1 LALFKGKGKEK
12 KELGKI
18 DLTFLILVLV
28 ILTIGLI
35 MLFSASYVDALYREG
50 DSFFYIK
57 KQLIFALVG
66 IGAMLF
72 IAYVVDYHIL
82 HRFAVPIMAVTL
94 VLLVVVY
101 FCPPVNGVTRW
112 IPLPIVGSIQPSE
125 IAKFAVI
132 TMFAHIISLNFKKM
146 DTFKGGVVP
155 FLPIILTVVPL
166 VLFERHL
173 SGGILIAMICAVMML
188 VGGTKFR
195 WFGLA
200 GGFAGVAA
208 VAAYFLGLLDSV
220 WSRIE
225 VFVDPF
231 VDARGAGFQN
241 IQALYAICS
250 GGLMGLGLGNSRQ
263 KYLYIPEPQND
274 FIFAIV
280 CEELGFVGAAII
292 IILFALLVWR
302 GFVIASKAKDKFGA
316 MLVIGI
322 VSQIGIQTI
331 FNIAVVTKTI
341 PNTGIP
347 LPFFSYGGSALL
359 MLLAEIG
366 VVLNV
371 SRHSS
376 MQKN

>member
-1 LALFKGKGKEK
+1 MKLAHFRKPSRA
-12 KELGKI
+12 GKI
-18 DLTFLILVLV
+18 DLTFLILVLI

-35 MLFSASYVDALYREG
+35 MLFSASYVDAFYREG

-57 KQLIFALVG
+57 KQAVFAVAG
-66 IGAMLF
+66 IAAMLF
-72 IAYVVDYHIL
+72 IGYYVDYHIL
-82 HRFAVPIMAVTL
+82 HRFAVPILIVTEI
-94 VLLVVVY
+94 LLVAVY
-101 FCPPVNGVTRW
+101 FFPAVNGVHRW
-112 IPLPIVGSIQPSE
+112 IPVPFIGTFQPSE

-132 TMFAHIISLNFKKM
+132 TMFAHIISLNYKKM
-146 DTFKGGVVP
+146 DTFRGGVLP

-173 SGGILIAMICAVMML
+173 SGGILIALICAVMML
-188 VGGTKFR
+188 VGGTRGR

-200 GGFAGVAA
+200 GAGACAA
-208 VAAYFLGLLDSV
+208 AFAAYFLGLLDSV

-225 VFVDPF
+225 VFIDPF
-231 VDARGAGFQN
+231 VDPRKNGFQN

-250 GGLMGLGLGNSRQ
+250 GGLMGVGLGNSRQ

-302 GFVIASKAKDKFGA
+302 GFVIASKSKDKFGT

-322 VSQIGIQTI
+322 VAQVGLQTI
-331 FNIAVVTKTI
+331 LNIAVVTKTV

-359 MLLAEIG
+359 MLLAEMG

-371 SRHSS
+371 SRQAA
-376 MQKN
+376 MEKV

>member
-1 LALFKGKGKEK
+1 MAFKKFGAK
-12 KELGKI
+12 KALGKI

-50 DSFFYIK
+50 DAFFYIK
-57 KQLIFALVG
+57 KQLIFAVVG
-66 IGAMLF
+66 IIAMLF
-72 IAYVVDYHIL
+72 IGYVVDYHIL
-82 HRFAVPIMAVTL
+82 HRFALPILIVTEI
-94 VLLVVVY
+94 LLVVVY
-101 FCPPVNGVTRW
+101 FCPPVNGVHRW
-112 IPLPIVGSIQPSE
+112 IPLPVVGTIQPSE

-132 TMFAHIISLNFKKM
+132 TIFAHIISLNFKKM
-146 DTFKGGVVP
+146 HTFQGGVVP

-173 SGGILIAMICAVMML
+173 SGGILIALICAVMML
-188 VGGTKFR
+188 IGGTKMR

-200 GGFAGVAA
+200 GAGAAAAA

-263 KYLYIPEPQND
+263 KFLYIPEPQND

-292 IILFALLVWR
+292 LILFALLVWR
-302 GFVIASKAKDKFGA
+302 GFVIASKAKDKFGT

-322 VSQIGIQTI
+322 VAQVGLQTI
-331 FNIAVVTKTI
+331 LNVAVVTKTV

-359 MLLAEIG
+359 ILLAEMG

-371 SRHSS
+371 SRHSN
-376 MQKN
+376 MEKT

>member
-1 LALFKGKGKEK
+1 MAFKKFGEK
-12 KELGKI
+12 KARGKI

-50 DSFFYIK
+50 DPFFYIK
-57 KQLIFALVG
+57 KQFIFAVVG
-66 IGAMLF
+66 IIAMLF
-72 IAYVVDYHIL
+72 IGYVVDYHIL
-82 HRFAVPIMAVTL
+82 HRFALPILIVTEI
-94 VLLVVVY
+94 LLVIVY
-101 FCPPVNGVTRW
+101 FCPPVNGVHRW
-112 IPLPIVGSIQPSE
+112 IPLPVVGTIQPSE

-132 TMFAHIISLNFKKM
+132 AMFAHIISLNFKKM

-173 SGGILIAMICAVMML
+173 SGGILIALICAVMML
-188 VGGTKFR
+188 IGGTKMR

-200 GGFAGVAA
+200 GAGAGVAA

-225 VFVDPF
+225 VFIDPF

-292 IILFALLVWR
+292 LILFALLVWR
-302 GFVIASKAKDKFGA
+302 GFVIASKAKDKFGT

-322 VSQIGIQTI
+322 VAQVGLQTI
-331 FNIAVVTKTI
+331 LNVAVVTKSV

-359 MLLAEIG
+359 ILLAEMG

-371 SRHSS
+371 SRHSN
-376 MQKN
+376 MEKT

>member
-1 LALFKGKGKEK
+1 MAFKHSGKK
-12 KELGKI
+12 KEIGKI
-18 DLTFLILVLV
+18 DLPFLILVLV

-50 DSFFYIK
+50 DPFFYIK
-57 KQLIFALVG
+57 KQAIFAVVG
-66 IGAMLF
+66 IIAMLF
-72 IAYVVDYHIL
+72 IGYVVDYHIL
-82 HRFAVPIMAVTL
+82 HRFALPILAVT
-94 VLLVVVY
+94 VILLIVVY
-101 FCPPVNGVTRW
+101 FCPPVNGVHRW
-112 IPLPIVGSIQPSE
+112 IPVPIVGSIQPSE

-132 TMFAHIISLNFKKM
+132 AMFAHIISLNYKKM
-146 DTFKGGVVP
+146 HTFKGGVLP
-155 FLPIILTVVPL
+155 FAIIGGVVVPL

-173 SGGILIAMICAVMML
+173 SGGILIFMICVVMMMI
-188 VGGTKFR
+188 GGTKMR
-195 WFGLA
+195 WFGMA
-200 GGFAGVAA
+200 FGGAAVAGVAA
-208 VAAYFLGLLDSV
+208 YALGLLDSV
-220 WSRIE
+220 KSRFE
-225 VFVDPF
+225 VFIDPF
-231 VDARGAGFQN
+231 VDAQGAGFQN
-241 IQALYAICS
+241 IQSLYAICS

-302 GFVIASKAKDKFGA
+302 GFVIASKAKDKFGT

-322 VSQIGIQTI
+322 VAQVGLQTI
-331 FNIAVVTKTI
+331 LNIAVVTKSV

-359 MLLAEIG
+359 ILLAEMG

-371 SRHSS
+371 SRHSN
-376 MQKN
+376 MEKT

>member
-1 LALFKGKGKEK
+1 MAFQKGREK
-12 KELGKI
+12 KSRGKI
-18 DLTFLILVLV
+18 DLTFLILVFV

-57 KQLIFALVG
+57 KQFIFALVG
-66 IGAMLF
+66 IAAMFF

-82 HRFAVPIMAVTL
+82 HRFAVPILLVTE

-112 IPLPIVGSIQPSE
+112 IPLPIVGTIQPSE

-146 DTFKGGVVP
+146 DTFKGGVLP

-173 SGGILIAMICAVMML
+173 SGGILIALICAVMML
-188 VGGTKFR
+188 VGGTKLR

-200 GGFAGVAA
+200 GAGAGAAA

-225 VFVDPF
+225 VFIDPF

-302 GFVIASKAKDKFGA
+302 GFVIASKAKDKFGS
-316 MLVIGI
+316 MLVIGV
-322 VSQIGIQTI
+322 VSQIGLQTI
-331 FNIAVVTKTI
+331 LNIAVVTKSV

-359 MLLAEIG
+359 ILLAEIG

-371 SRHSS
+371 SRHS
-376 MQKN
+376 MMEKN

>member
-1 LALFKGKGKEK
+1 MAFKQSGKK
-12 KELGKI
+12 KDRGKI
-18 DLTFLILVLV
+18 DLTFLILVMV

-35 MLFSASYVDALYREG
+35 MLFSASYVEALYREG
-50 DSFFYIK
+50 DSFYYIR
-57 KQLIFALVG
+57 KQLIFAVVG
-66 IGAMLF
+66 IVFMLGVAF
-72 IAYVVDYHIL
+72 IPNYHIL
-82 HRFAVPIMAVTL
+82 HRFALPILIVTEI
-94 VLLVVVY
+94 LLVVVY

-112 IPLPIVGSIQPSE
+112 IPVPFIGSIQPSE
-125 IAKFAVI
+125 IAKFAVVVI
-132 TMFAHIISLNFKKM
+132 FAHLISLNYKQM
-146 DTFKGGVVP
+146 HTFKGGIVP

-173 SGGILIAMICAVMML
+173 SGGILIALICAVML
-188 VGGTKFR
+188 LIGGVKLR

-200 GGFAGVAA
+200 GGFAAVAA
-208 VAAYFLGLLDSV
+208 VVAYFAGLLDSV

-225 VFVDPF
+225 VFIDPF
-231 VDARGAGFQN
+231 VDPQNAGFQN

-263 KYLYIPEPQND
+263 KFLYIPEPQND

-292 IILFALLVWR
+292 LILFALLVWR
-302 GFVIASKAKDKFGA
+302 GFVIASKAKDKFGT

-322 VSQIGIQTI
+322 IAQVGLQVIL
-331 FNIAVVTKTI
+331 NIAVVTKTV

-359 MLLAEIG
+359 MLLGEMG

-371 SRHSS
+371 SRYSS
-376 MQKN
+376 MEKD

>member
-1 LALFKGKGKEK
+1 MKLAHFRKPSRA
-12 KELGKI
+12 GKI
-18 DLTFLILVLV
+18 DLTFLILVLI

-35 MLFSASYVDALYREG
+35 MLFSASYVDAFYREG

-57 KQLIFALVG
+57 KQAVFAVVG
-66 IGAMLF
+66 IAAMLF
-72 IAYVVDYHIL
+72 IGYYVDYHIL
-82 HRFAVPIMAVTL
+82 HRFAVPILIVTEI
-94 VLLVVVY
+94 LLVAVY
-101 FCPPVNGVTRW
+101 FFPAVNGVHRW
-112 IPLPIVGSIQPSE
+112 IPVPFIGTFQPSE

-132 TMFAHIISLNFKKM
+132 TMFAHIISLNYKKM
-146 DTFKGGVVP
+146 DTFRGGVLP

-173 SGGILIAMICAVMML
+173 SGGILIALICAVMML
-188 VGGTKFR
+188 VGGTRGR

-200 GGFAGVAA
+200 GAGACAA
-208 VAAYFLGLLDSV
+208 AFAAYFLGLLDSV

-225 VFVDPF
+225 VFIDPF
-231 VDARGAGFQN
+231 VDPRKNGFQN

-250 GGLMGLGLGNSRQ
+250 GGLMGVGLGNSRQ

-302 GFVIASKAKDKFGA
+302 GFVIASKSKDKFGT

-322 VSQIGIQTI
+322 VAQVGLQTI
-331 FNIAVVTKTI
+331 LNIAVVTKTV

-359 MLLAEIG
+359 MLLAEMG

-371 SRHSS
+371 SRQAA
-376 MQKN
+376 MEKV

>member
-1 LALFKGKGKEK
+1 
-12 KELGKI
+12 
-18 DLTFLILVLV
+18 
-28 ILTIGLI
+28 

-57 KQLIFALVG
+57 KQLIFAVVG
-66 IGAMLF
+66 IIAMLF
-72 IAYVVDYHIL
+72 IGYVVDYHIL
-82 HRFAVPIMAVTL
+82 HRFALPILIVTEI
-94 VLLVVVY
+94 LLVVVY
-101 FCPPVNGVTRW
+101 FCPPVNGVHRW
-112 IPLPIVGSIQPSE
+112 IPFPVVGTIQPSE

-132 TMFAHIISLNFKKM
+132 VMFAHLISLNFKKM
-146 DTFKGGVVP
+146 HTFKSGVVP
-155 FLPIILTVVPL
+155 FLPVILTVVPL

-173 SGGILIAMICAVMML
+173 SGGILIALICAVMML
-188 VGGTKFR
+188 IGGTKMR

-200 GGFAGVAA
+200 GGGAAALAVVAYA
-208 VAAYFLGLLDSV
+208 VGLLDSV
-220 WSRIE
+220 KSRLE
-225 VFVDPF
+225 VFIDPF
-231 VDARGAGFQN
+231 VDAQGAGFQN
-241 IQALYAICS
+241 IQSLYAICS

-280 CEELGFVGAAII
+280 CEELGFIGATII

-302 GFVIASKAKDKFGA
+302 GFVIASKARDKFGT

-322 VSQIGIQTI
+322 VAQVGLQTI
-331 FNIAVVTKTI
+331 LNIAVVTKSV

-359 MLLAEIG
+359 ILLAEMG

-371 SRHSS
+371 SRHSN
-376 MQKN
+376 MEKT

>member
-1 LALFKGKGKEK
+1 MAFKNVGKKRPR
-12 KELGKI
+12 GKI
-18 DLTFLILVLV
+18 DLTFLILVFV

-35 MLFSASYVDALYREG
+35 MLFSASHVEALYREG
-50 DSFFYIK
+50 DSFYYIK
-57 KQLIFALVG
+57 KQLVFAVVG
-66 IGAMLF
+66 IIAMLGIAF
-72 IAYVVDYHIL
+72 IPNYHVL
-82 HRFAVPIMAVTL
+82 HKFAFPLLIVTEI
-94 VLLVVVY
+94 LLVVVY

-112 IPLPIVGSIQPSE
+112 IPLPVVGSIQPSE

-132 TMFAHIISLNFKKM
+132 AIFAHIISLNHKKM

-173 SGGILIAMICAVMML
+173 SGGILIALICAVMML
-188 VGGTKFR
+188 VGGTKLR

-200 GGFAGVAA
+200 GGLAGVAA
-208 VAAYFLGLLDSV
+208 VAAYFAGLLDSV

-225 VFVDPF
+225 VFIDPF
-231 VDARGAGFQN
+231 VDPQGDGFQN

-263 KYLYIPEPQND
+263 KHLYIPEPQND

-302 GFVIASKAKDKFGA
+302 GFVIASKAKDKFGT

-322 VSQIGIQTI
+322 IAQVGLQVIL
-331 FNIAVVTKTI
+331 NIAVVTKTV

-359 MLLAEIG
+359 MLLAEMG
-366 VVLNV
+366 LVLNI
-371 SRHSS
+371 SRYST
-376 MQKN
+376 MEKD

>member
-1 LALFKGKGKEK
+1 MAFKHSGKK
-12 KELGKI
+12 KEIGKI
-18 DLTFLILVLV
+18 DLPFLILVLV

-50 DSFFYIK
+50 DPFFYIK
-57 KQLIFALVG
+57 KQAIFAVVG
-66 IGAMLF
+66 IIAMLF
-72 IAYVVDYHIL
+72 IGYVVDYHIL
-82 HRFAVPIMAVTL
+82 HRFALPILAVTV
-94 VLLVVVY
+94 VLLIIVY
-101 FCPPVNGVTRW
+101 FCPPVNGVHRW
-112 IPLPIVGSIQPSE
+112 IPVPIVGSIQPSE

-132 TMFAHIISLNFKKM
+132 AMFAHIISLNYKKM
-146 DTFKGGVVP
+146 HTFKGGVLP
-155 FLPIILTVVPL
+155 FAIIGGVVVPL

-173 SGGILIAMICAVMML
+173 SGGILIFMICIVMMM
-188 VGGTKFR
+188 VGGTKMR
-195 WFGLA
+195 WFGGATALA
-200 GGFAGVAA
+200 AVAGVAA
-208 VAAYFLGLLDSV
+208 YAVGLLDSV
-220 WSRIE
+220 KSRLE
-225 VFVDPF
+225 VFIDPF
-231 VDARGAGFQN
+231 VDAQGAGFQN
-241 IQALYAICS
+241 IQSLYAICS

-302 GFVIASKAKDKFGA
+302 GFVIASKAKDKFGT

-322 VSQIGIQTI
+322 VAQVGLQTI
-331 FNIAVVTKTI
+331 LNIAVVTKSV

-359 MLLAEIG
+359 ILLAEMG

-371 SRHSS
+371 SRHSN
-376 MQKN
+376 MEKT

>member
-1 LALFKGKGKEK
+1 LAFQKGREK
-12 KELGKI
+12 KSRGKI
-18 DLTFLILVLV
+18 DLTFLILVFV

-57 KQLIFALVG
+57 KQFIFALVG
-66 IGAMLF
+66 IAAMFF

-82 HRFAVPIMAVTL
+82 HRFAVPILLVTE

-112 IPLPIVGSIQPSE
+112 IPLPIVGTIQPSE

-146 DTFKGGVVP
+146 DTFKGGVLP

-173 SGGILIAMICAVMML
+173 SGGILIALICAVMML
-188 VGGTKFR
+188 VGGTKLR

-200 GGFAGVAA
+200 GAGAGAAA

-225 VFVDPF
+225 VFIDPF

-302 GFVIASKAKDKFGA
+302 GFVIASKAKDKFGS
-316 MLVIGI
+316 MLVIGV
-322 VSQIGIQTI
+322 VSQIGLQTI
-331 FNIAVVTKTI
+331 LNIAVVTKSV

-359 MLLAEIG
+359 ILLAEIG

-371 SRHSS
+371 SRHS
-376 MQKN
+376 MMEKN

>member
-1 LALFKGKGKEK
+1 MAPFKFGGKRPR
-12 KELGKI
+12 GKI
-18 DLTFLILVLV
+18 DLPFLILVLI

-35 MLFSASYVDALYREG
+35 MMFSASYVDALYREG
-50 DSFFYIK
+50 DPFFYIK
-57 KQLIFALVG
+57 KQLIFAVVG
-66 IGAMLF
+66 IIAMLF

-82 HRFAVPIMAVTL
+82 HRFALPILIVTEI
-94 VLLVVVY
+94 LLVVVY
-101 FCPPVNGVTRW
+101 FCPEVNGVHRW
-112 IPLPIVGSIQPSE
+112 IPLPVVGSIQPSE

-132 TMFAHIISLNFKKM
+132 VMFAHIISLNYKKM
-146 DTFKGGVVP
+146 NTFQGGVVP

-173 SGGILIAMICAVMML
+173 SGGILIALICAVMML
-188 VGGTKFR
+188 IGGTKMR

-200 GGFAGVAA
+200 GACAGVAG

-220 WSRIE
+220 WGRIE
-225 VFVDPF
+225 VFLDPF
-231 VDARGAGFQN
+231 IDARGVGFQN

-263 KYLYIPEPQND
+263 KFLYIPEPQND

-280 CEELGFVGAAII
+280 CEELGFVGATII
-292 IILFALLVWR
+292 LILFALLVWR
-302 GFVIASKAKDKFGA
+302 GFVIASKAKDKFGT

-322 VSQIGIQTI
+322 VAQIGLQTI
-331 FNIAVVTKTI
+331 LNIAVVTKTV

-359 MLLAEIG
+359 ILLAEMG

-371 SRHSS
+371 SRYSD
-376 MQKN
+376 MEKT

>member
-1 LALFKGKGKEK
+1 MAFKNSGKK
-12 KELGKI
+12 KEIGKI
-18 DLTFLILVLV
+18 DLPFLILVLV

-50 DSFFYIK
+50 DPFFYIK
-57 KQLIFALVG
+57 KQAIFAVVG
-66 IGAMLF
+66 ICAMLF

-82 HRFAVPIMAVTL
+82 HRFALPILAVTV
-94 VLLVVVY
+94 VLLIIVY
-101 FCPPVNGVTRW
+101 FCPPVNGVHRW
-112 IPLPIVGSIQPSE
+112 IPVPIVGTIQPSE

-132 TMFAHIISLNFKKM
+132 AMFAHIISLNYKTM
-146 DTFKGGVVP
+146 HTFKGGVLP
-155 FLPIILTVVPL
+155 FAVIGGVVVPL

-173 SGGILIAMICAVMML
+173 SGGILIFMICVVMMMI
-188 VGGTKFR
+188 GGTKMR
-195 WFGLA
+195 WFGLSF
-200 GGFAGVAA
+200 GGAAVAGVAA
-208 VAAYFLGLLDSV
+208 YAVGLLDSV
-220 WSRIE
+220 KSRFE
-225 VFVDPF
+225 VFIDPF
-231 VDARGAGFQN
+231 VDAQGAGFQN
-241 IQALYAICS
+241 IQSLYAICS

-302 GFVIASKAKDKFGA
+302 GFVIASKAKDKFGT

-322 VSQIGIQTI
+322 VAQVGLQTI
-331 FNIAVVTKTI
+331 LNIAVVTKSV

-359 MLLAEIG
+359 ILLAEMG

-371 SRHSS
+371 SRHST
-376 MQKN
+376 MEKT

>member
-1 LALFKGKGKEK
+1 MKLAHFRKPSRA
-12 KELGKI
+12 GKI
-18 DLTFLILVLV
+18 DLTFLILVLI

-35 MLFSASYVDALYREG
+35 MLFSASYVDAFYREG

-57 KQLIFALVG
+57 KQAVFAVVG
-66 IGAMLF
+66 IAAMLF
-72 IAYVVDYHIL
+72 IGYCVDYHIL
-82 HRFAVPIMAVTL
+82 HRFAVPILIVTEI
-94 VLLVVVY
+94 LLVAVY
-101 FCPPVNGVTRW
+101 FFPAVNGVHRW
-112 IPLPIVGSIQPSE
+112 IPVPFIGTFQPSE

-132 TMFAHIISLNFKKM
+132 TMFAHIISLNYKKM
-146 DTFKGGVVP
+146 DTFRGGVLP

-173 SGGILIAMICAVMML
+173 SGGILIALICAVMML
-188 VGGTKFR
+188 VGGTRGR

-200 GGFAGVAA
+200 GAGACAAA

-225 VFVDPF
+225 VFIDPF
-231 VDARGAGFQN
+231 VDPRKNGFQN

-250 GGLMGLGLGNSRQ
+250 GGLMGVGLGNSRQ

-302 GFVIASKAKDKFGA
+302 GFVIASKSKDKFGT

-322 VSQIGIQTI
+322 VAQVGLQTI
-331 FNIAVVTKTI
+331 LNIAVVTKTV

-359 MLLAEIG
+359 MLLAEMG

-371 SRHSS
+371 SRQAA
-376 MQKN
+376 MEKV

>member
-173 SGGILIAMICAVMML
+173 SGGILIALICAVMML

>member
-1 LALFKGKGKEK
+1 MAFKNIFKNK
-12 KELGKI
+12 KERGKI
-18 DLTFLILVLV
+18 DLVFLLLVLA

-35 MLFSASYVDALYREG
+35 MLFSASFVEALYREG
-50 DSFFYIK
+50 DSFLYIR
-57 KQLIFALVG
+57 KQFIFAVIG
-66 IGAMLF
+66 IIFMIG
-72 IAYVVDYHIL
+72 IAYFLDYHIL
-82 HRFAVPIMAVTL
+82 HKFALPILIVTEI
-94 VLLVVVY
+94 LLVVVY

-112 IPLPIVGSIQPSE
+112 IPLPVVGSIQPSE

-132 TMFAHIISLNFKKM
+132 VVFAHIISLNYKNM
-146 DTFKGGVVP
+146 GTFKGGVVP
-155 FLPIILTVVPL
+155 FLPVIFTVVPL

-173 SGGILIAMICAVMML
+173 SGGILIALICATMMY
-188 VGGTKFR
+188 VGGTKLR

-200 GGFAGVAA
+200 AGVASFAA

-225 VFVDPF
+225 VFLDPF

-241 IQALYAICS
+241 IQSLYAICS

-292 IILFALLVWR
+292 LILFALLVWR
-302 GFVIASKAKDKFGA
+302 GFVIASKAKDKFGT
-316 MLVIGI
+316 MLVIGV
-322 VSQIGIQTI
+322 VSQIGLQVI

-347 LPFFSYGGSALL
+347 LPFFSYGGSALM

-366 VVLNV
+366 VVLSV
-371 SRHSS
+371 SRLSN
-376 MQKN
+376 MEKN

>member
-1 LALFKGKGKEK
+1 MALFKRKEK
-12 KELGKI
+12 KSRGKI
-18 DLTFLILVLV
+18 DLTFLLLVLV

-35 MLFSASYVDALYREG
+35 MLFSASYVDAFYREG
-50 DSFFYIK
+50 DSFYYIK
-57 KQLIFALVG
+57 KQLIFAVVG
-66 IGAMLF
+66 IAAMLF
-72 IAYVVDYHIL
+72 IAYAVDYHIL
-82 HRFAVPIMAVTL
+82 HRFAFPILAVTII
-94 VLLVVVY
+94 LLIVVY

-112 IPLPIVGSIQPSE
+112 IPVPVVGTIQPSE

-132 TMFAHIISLNFKKM
+132 VTFAHLISLNYKKM
-146 DTFKGGVVP
+146 DTFKGGVLP

-173 SGGILIAMICAVMML
+173 SGGILIALICAVMML
-188 VGGTKFR
+188 IGGTKFR

-200 GGFAGVAA
+200 GGCAGVAA

-250 GGLMGLGLGNSRQ
+250 GGLMGLGIGNSRQ

-292 IILFALLVWR
+292 LILFALLVWR
-302 GFVIASKAKDKFGA
+302 GFVIASKAKDKFGTL
-316 MLVIGI
+316 LVIGV
-322 VSQIGIQTI
+322 VSQIGLQTI
-331 FNIAVVTKTI
+331 LNVAVVTKSV

-359 MLLAEIG
+359 ILLAEIG

-371 SRHSS
+371 SRHSN
-376 MQKN
+376 MEKN

>member
-1 LALFKGKGKEK
+1 MAFKKFGEK
-12 KELGKI
+12 KSHGKI
-18 DLTFLILVLV
+18 DLTFLILVLI

-35 MLFSASYVDALYREG
+35 MLFSASYVDAMYREN

-57 KQLIFALVG
+57 KQLIFAVVG
-66 IGAMLF
+66 IIAMLF
-72 IAYVVDYHIL
+72 IGYVVDYHIL
-82 HRFAVPIMAVTL
+82 HRFALPILIVTEI
-94 VLLVVVY
+94 LLVVVY
-101 FCPPVNGVTRW
+101 FCPPVNGVHRW
-112 IPLPIVGSIQPSE
+112 IPLPVVGTIQPSE

-132 TMFAHIISLNFKKM
+132 AMFAHIISLNFKKM
-146 DTFKGGVVP
+146 DSFKGGVLP

-173 SGGILIAMICAVMML
+173 SGGILIALICAVMML
-188 VGGTKFR
+188 IGGTKAR

-200 GGFAGVAA
+200 GAGAVSAA

-225 VFVDPF
+225 VFIDPF
-231 VDARGAGFQN
+231 VDAQGAGFQN

-292 IILFALLVWR
+292 LILFALLVWR
-302 GFVIASKAKDKFGA
+302 GFVIASKAKDKFGT

-322 VSQIGIQTI
+322 VAQVGLQTI
-331 FNIAVVTKTI
+331 LNVAVVTKSV

-359 MLLAEIG
+359 ILLAEMG

-371 SRHSS
+371 SRHSN
-376 MQKN
+376 MEKT

>member
-1 LALFKGKGKEK
+1 LAFRKGAVK
-12 KELGKI
+12 KSRGKI

-35 MLFSASYVDALYREG
+35 MLFSASFVDALYREG

-57 KQLIFALVG
+57 KQLIFAVVG

-72 IAYVVDYHIL
+72 IAYAVDYHIL
-82 HRFAVPIMAVTL
+82 HRFAVPILAVTII
-94 VLLVVVY
+94 LLIVVY
-101 FCPPVNGVTRW
+101 FCPPVNGVHRW
-112 IPLPIVGSIQPSE
+112 IPIPIVGTIQPSE

-132 TMFAHIISLNFKKM
+132 TIFAHIISLNFKKM
-146 DTFKGGVVP
+146 DTFKGGVLP

-173 SGGILIAMICAVMML
+173 SGGILIALICAVMML
-188 VGGTKFR
+188 VGGTQFR

-200 GGFAGVAA
+200 GGCAGLAA
-208 VAAYFLGLLDSV
+208 VAAYFAGLLDSV
-220 WSRIE
+220 WYRIE
-225 VFVDPF
+225 VFIDPF
-231 VDARGAGFQN
+231 IDPQKTGFQN

-292 IILFALLVWR
+292 LILFALLVWR
-302 GFVIASKAKDKFGA
+302 GFVIASKSKDKFGT

-322 VSQIGIQTI
+322 VSQIGLQTI
-331 FNIAVVTKTI
+331 LNVAVVTKSV

-359 MLLAEIG
+359 ILLAEIG

-376 MQKN
+376 MEKN

>member
-1 LALFKGKGKEK
+1 M
-12 KELGKI
+12 
-18 DLTFLILVLV
+18 DLTFLILVFV

-57 KQLIFALVG
+57 KQFIFALVG
-66 IGAMLF
+66 IAAMFF

-82 HRFAVPIMAVTL
+82 HRFAVPILLVTE

-112 IPLPIVGSIQPSE
+112 IPLPIVGTIQPSE

-146 DTFKGGVVP
+146 DTFKGGVLP

-173 SGGILIAMICAVMML
+173 SGGILIALICAVMML
-188 VGGTKFR
+188 VGGTKLR

-200 GGFAGVAA
+200 GAGAGAAA

-225 VFVDPF
+225 VFIDPF

-302 GFVIASKAKDKFGA
+302 GFVIASKAKDKFGS
-316 MLVIGI
+316 MLVIGV
-322 VSQIGIQTI
+322 VSQIGLQTI
-331 FNIAVVTKTI
+331 LNIAVVTKSV

-359 MLLAEIG
+359 ILLAEIG

-371 SRHSS
+371 SRHS
-376 MQKN
+376 MMEKN

>member
-1 LALFKGKGKEK
+1 MALFKGREK
-12 KELGKI
+12 KERGKI
-18 DLTFLILVLV
+18 DLTFLILVLI

-82 HRFAVPIMAVTL
+82 HRFAVPILAVTL

-112 IPLPIVGSIQPSE
+112 IPLPVVGTIQPSE

-132 TMFAHIISLNFKKM
+132 VMFAHIISLNFKKM
-146 DTFKGGVVP
+146 HTFKGGVVP
-155 FLPIILTVVPL
+155 FLPIIVTVVPL

-173 SGGILIAMICAVMML
+173 SGGILIFMICMVMMF
-188 VGGTKFR
+188 VGGTAKR

-200 GGFAGVAA
+200 FGGAA
-208 VAAYFLGLLDSV
+208 VVGVAAYFLGLLDSV

-225 VFVDPF
+225 VFIDPF

-274 FIFAIV
+274 FIFSIV

-371 SRHSS
+371 SRYSS

>member
-1 LALFKGKGKEK
+1 MKLAHFRKPSRA
-12 KELGKI
+12 GKI
-18 DLTFLILVLV
+18 DLTFLILVLI

-35 MLFSASYVDALYREG
+35 MLFSASYVDAFYREG

-57 KQLIFALVG
+57 KQAVFAVVG
-66 IGAMLF
+66 IAAMLF
-72 IAYVVDYHIL
+72 IGYYVDYHIL
-82 HRFAVPIMAVTL
+82 HRFAVPILIVTEI
-94 VLLVVVY
+94 LLVAVY
-101 FCPPVNGVTRW
+101 FFPAVNGVHRW
-112 IPLPIVGSIQPSE
+112 IPVPFIGTFQPSE

-132 TMFAHIISLNFKKM
+132 TMFAHIISLNYKKM
-146 DTFKGGVVP
+146 DTFRGGVLP

-173 SGGILIAMICAVMML
+173 SGGILIALICAVMML
-188 VGGTKFR
+188 VGGTRGR

-200 GGFAGVAA
+200 GAGACAA
-208 VAAYFLGLLDSV
+208 AFAAYFLGLLDSV

-225 VFVDPF
+225 VFIDPF
-231 VDARGAGFQN
+231 VDPRKNGFQN

-250 GGLMGLGLGNSRQ
+250 GGLMGVGLGNSRQ

-292 IILFALLVWR
+292 FILFALLVWR
-302 GFVIASKAKDKFGA
+302 GFVIASKSKDKFGT

-322 VSQIGIQTI
+322 VAQVGLQTI
-331 FNIAVVTKTI
+331 LNIAVVTKTV

-359 MLLAEIG
+359 MLLAEMG

-371 SRHSS
+371 SRQAA
-376 MQKN
+376 MEKV

>member
-1 LALFKGKGKEK
+1 MALFKGKGKEK

-57 KQLIFALVG
+57 KQLVFALVG
-66 IGAMLF
+66 IGAMLI
-72 IAYVVDYHIL
+72 IAYAVDYHIL
-82 HRFAVPIMAVTL
+82 HRFALPILIITII
-94 VLLVVVY
+94 LLIVVY

-112 IPLPIVGSIQPSE
+112 IPLPVVGSIQPSE

-132 TMFAHIISLNFKKM
+132 AMFAHIISLNFKKM
-146 DTFKGGVVP
+146 DTFRGGVVP
-155 FLPIILTVVPL
+155 FIPIIITVVPL

-173 SGGILIAMICAVMML
+173 SGGILIALICAVMML

-200 GGFAGVAA
+200 GSFAGVAA
-208 VAAYFLGLLDSV
+208 VAAYFLRLLDSV
-220 WSRIE
+220 KSRLD
-225 VFVDPF
+225 VFIDPF

-316 MLVIGI
+316 MLVIGV
-322 VSQIGIQTI
+322 VSQIGLQTI
-331 FNIAVVTKTI
+331 LNIAVVTKTV

-359 MLLAEIG
+359 ILLAEIG

>member
-1 LALFKGKGKEK
+1 MAFKQSGKK
-12 KELGKI
+12 KDRGKI
-18 DLTFLILVLV
+18 DLTFLILVMV

-35 MLFSASYVDALYREG
+35 MLFSASYVEALYREG
-50 DSFFYIK
+50 DSFYYIR
-57 KQLIFALVG
+57 KQLIFAVVG
-66 IGAMLF
+66 IVFMLGVAF
-72 IAYVVDYHIL
+72 IPDYHIL
-82 HRFAVPIMAVTL
+82 HRFALPILIVTEI
-94 VLLVVVY
+94 LLVVVY

-112 IPLPIVGSIQPSE
+112 IPVPFIGSIQPSE
-125 IAKFAVI
+125 IAKFAVVVI
-132 TMFAHIISLNFKKM
+132 FAHLISLNYKKM
-146 DTFKGGVVP
+146 HTFKGGILP
-155 FLPIILTVVPL
+155 FLPVIITVVPL

-173 SGGILIAMICAVMML
+173 SGGILIALICAVML
-188 VGGTKFR
+188 LIGGVKLR

-200 GGFAGVAA
+200 GGFAAVAA
-208 VAAYFLGLLDSV
+208 VVAYLAGLLDSV

-225 VFVDPF
+225 VFIDPF
-231 VDARGAGFQN
+231 VDPQNAGFQN

-263 KYLYIPEPQND
+263 KFLYIPEPQND

-292 IILFALLVWR
+292 LILFALLVWR
-302 GFVIASKAKDKFGA
+302 GFVIASKAKDKFGT

-322 VSQIGIQTI
+322 VAQVGLQVIL
-331 FNIAVVTKTI
+331 NIAVVTKMV

-359 MLLAEIG
+359 MLLGEMG

-371 SRHSS
+371 SRYSN
-376 MQKN
+376 MEKD